1 MKALFADAFYFLALG
16 NPDDTDHRRVLAFS
30 QRLKAPIITTTWVLT
45 EVGDAFAAPRQR
57 PAFLILLDELR
68 NDGNATVVPAS
79 QILFDRGVELY
90 SKRPDKGWSL
100 TDCISF
106 TVMTDLQI
114 TAALT
119 ADHHFEQAGFR
130 ALLK

>member
-1 MKALFADAFYFLALG
+1 MLSTTWLLG
-16 NPDDTDHRRVLAFS
+16 NPGDADHQRALEIS
-30 QRLKAPIITTTWVLT
+30 QRHRTPIVTTAWVLT

-57 PAFLILLDELR
+57 PAFLILVDQLR
-68 NDGNATVVPAS
+68 KDPRTTIVPAS
-79 QILFDRGVELY
+79 QALFERGFELY

-106 TVMTDLQI
+106 TVMADYQI
-114 TAALT
+114 IEALT
-119 ADHHFEQAGFR
+119 GDHHFEQAGFR